1 MFRPLAATAG
11 PDRSANASYIQY
23 PELLDRDAQDVIPA
37 LFAGIARGRVLEQIP
52 ATSAGMTVASP

>member
-37 LFAGIARGRVLEQIP
+37 LFAGIARGRVLE
-52 ATSAGMTVASP
+52 